1 MPKKR
6 DFPLIEAIKR
16 PLKAFKIQ
24 KAETEPY
31 ANTRSAAEER
41 SASTCASLRSHQSLK
56 AGDLWTC
63 AIEKLSENERT
74 VISEFHPDDRLD
86 ILTHL
91 IGLVEAKRDECGKRS
106 WVINLRGRRVV
117 FREVAN
123 RVIAWIKT
131 FKEVGVAAAQYS
143 AHAALPVRYST
154 K

>member
-1 MPKKR
+1 MLKKR

-16 PLKAFKIQ
+16 PLKTFKIQ
-24 KAETEPY
+24 IAETEPY

-41 SASTCASLRSHQSLK
+41 SAGACASLRPHEPLK
-56 AGDLWTC
+56 AGDLWTR
-63 AIEKLSENERT
+63 AIEKLSENERM

-91 IGLVEAKRDECGKRS
+91 IGIVEAKRDECGRRS
-106 WVINLRGRRVV
+106 WVVNLRGRRVV
-117 FREVAN
+117 LREVAN
-123 RVIAWIKT
+123 RVITWIKT
-131 FKEVGVAAAQYS
+131 FKEVGDAAVQFS